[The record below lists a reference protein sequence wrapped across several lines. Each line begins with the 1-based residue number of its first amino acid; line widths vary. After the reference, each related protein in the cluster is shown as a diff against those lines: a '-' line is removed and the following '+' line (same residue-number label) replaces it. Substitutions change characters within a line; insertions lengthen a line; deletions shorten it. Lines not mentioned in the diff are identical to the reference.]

1 MWTDDVVH
9 YSYDDGSS
17 YSDPALID
25 FSVDDLSVAHLSV
38 DDLSVDD
45 LIIKLSADNVVTVD
59 DLTVDDVK
67 AKLTV
72 DDLMVD
78 GIAVD
83 DWLFV
88 VDGELLDYDHNPL
101 GFLRNDTL
109 HAYGHMADDVRKAG
123 VSVDP
128 LAFDDKFEA
137 PYSGPDFEA
146 YYYYWEVRRPQ
157 IEAHKAK
164 LAREE
169 AEASKLE
176 RAPADDRAAIDDTN
190 AGPWYQ
196 RRLPSKAWIPKA
208 WMIFGMA
215 FFGMPL
221 VGLCALGI
229 SLSLLDKI
237 FLLARGILDK
247 EVLLEAGS
255 SKKTLAGGEGK
266 GAPSSA

>member
-1 MWTDDVVH
+1 MDDLLWTDDVVH
-9 YSYDDGSS
+9 YSDDDGSS

-176 RAPADDRAAIDDTN
+176 RAPADDRAPPGW
-190 AGPWYQ
+190 AGMDWE
-196 RRLPSKAWIPKA
+196 R
-208 WMIFGMA
+208 
-215 FFGMPL
+215 
-221 VGLCALGI
+221 
-229 SLSLLDKI
+229 
-237 FLLARGILDK
+237 
-247 EVLLEAGS
+247 EVDWER
-255 SKKTLAGGEGK
+255 E
-266 GAPSSA
+266 GAPLHD